1 MRKIGYGNE
10 GAEFTVAK
18 QGDNPLIESDFYIM
32 FGRLEVTMKAAP
44 GRGIV
49 SSAVLQS
56 DCLDEIDWEWLGGD
70 NTRVQTNYFGKGETA
85 GYTRGASHEDMGNH
99 DTFKTYT
106 IDWDSNRIVWMI
118 NGAVVRTVNAAEVGN
133 MYPQTPSSVRVGIWA
148 GGDPTNSAGT
158 IGMFYSQS
166 PANY

>member
-1 MRKIGYGNE
+1 MRAIGYGND

-32 FGRLEVTMKAAP
+32 FGRLDVTMKAAP

-70 NTRVQTNYFGKGETA
+70 NTRVQTNYFRDRK
-85 GYTRGASHEDMGNH
+85 S
-99 DTFKTYT
+99 
-106 IDWDSNRIVWMI
+106 
-118 NGAVVRTVNAAEVGN
+118 VV
-133 MYPQTPSSVRVGIWA
+133 
-148 GGDPTNSAGT
+148 
-158 IGMFYSQS
+158 
-166 PANY
+166 